1 MKRDSSPQNHLKFS
15 VFQLDNSLKKKF
27 ISRPPFCCSLMM
39 IIYFLSLIIVIMSIY
54 LPYDLRKKLRIFSLE
69 KTVYQGIMMVDF
81 SYLRGYSRQEEVESN
96 SIEQCI
102 ENMSR
107 QILAQ
112 HEKAPSNS

>member
-96 SIEQCI
+96 SIVPEIVYGTMDRKHEQ
-102 ENMSR
+102 
-107 QILAQ
+107 ADFGT
-112 HEKAPSNS
+112 A